1 MKGKNNMFEISRFA
15 VKHPAA
21 EANLSSHG
29 VPSLLGACASAAF
42 AIITATF
49 LFEAMAARD
58 VISTSVFAVTTV
70 LFVVSCILLGKAFV
84 IREQTFMNK
93 AQKTVKDEVAEK
105 CGVSN
110 EDVIEWAYHEILCC
124 MSGDTYEKCAG
135 RVGDPFY
142 VLSMEWD
149 DERGVE
155 CVLYSDAAP
164 DDILHCINATTN
176 EADDT
181 CVEAETDSAEKPVAD
196 DTVPTAGAE
205 TEAESEAVVA
215 AEATT
220 DAEEEAVAADE
231 K

>member
-1 MKGKNNMFEISRFA
+1 MFEISRFA

-21 EANLSSHG
+21 EANLSSRG

-42 AIITATF
+42 AIIIATF

-58 VISTSVFAVTTV
+58 IISTSVFTVTTV

-84 IREQTFMNK
+84 ICEQTFMNK

-110 EDVIEWAYHEILCC
+110 EDVVDWAYREVLCC
-124 MSGDTYEKCAG
+124 MSGNTYEKCAG
-135 RVGDPFY
+135 RVGEPFY

-164 DDILHCINATTN
+164 DDARHCINATAN

-181 CVEAETDSAEKPVAD
+181 CGEAETDSAEPVTD
-196 DTVPTAGAE
+196 DAVPAVAAE
-205 TEAESEAVVA
+205 TEAGNEAVVA
-215 AEATT
+215 DEATAA
-220 DAEEEAVAADE
+220 AEEDATASAE
-231 K
+231 KK